1 MIKARAE
8 KKKTHFVK
16 EMQFS
21 WKCEYIKAYRLM

>member
-8 KKKTHFVK
+8 KKTHFVK